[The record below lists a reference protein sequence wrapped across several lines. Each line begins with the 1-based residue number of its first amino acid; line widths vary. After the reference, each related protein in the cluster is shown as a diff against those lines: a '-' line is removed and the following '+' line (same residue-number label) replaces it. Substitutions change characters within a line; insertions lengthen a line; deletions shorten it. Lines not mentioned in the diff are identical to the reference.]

1 MVDNVV
7 PTLAPNQRPPDVLES
22 LPAKPLVSPLS
33 SEREVLF
40 NSIAQEGIGGDAESQ
55 DSTFRT
61 FFTGLLWFGYA
72 IAIVVAVVLVW
83 SAAKE
88 LLRLLPR

>member
-7 PTLAPNQRPPDVLES
+7 STLAPQGHAPDVLDT
-22 LPAKPLVSPLS
+22 PVAPPLVSLLNTDK
-33 SEREVLF
+33 EALF
-40 NSIAQEGIGGDAESQ
+40 NSIAQDASGEDESAQ
-55 DSTFRT
+55 SSALKTL
-61 FFTGLLWFGYA
+61 FTAFLWSGYA

-88 LLRLLPR
+88 LLK